1 MRLHGGCSPNPEP
14 TVATQIPRGGTRRPV
29 IPPKEEPWAGRVRT
43 SAKARTPG
51 RREIQPTPRVSE
63 GGGARTNEVRGWMDG
78 ERRRSKERR
87 RKRMYEVEEEKVEE
101 EGVGGEGRGIVCVGE
116 EGRE

>member
-43 SAKARTPG
+43 GAKARTPG
-51 RREIQPTPRVSE
+51 RREIQPTPMSE
-63 GGGARTNEVRGWMDG
+63 GGGARTNEMRGWTDE
-78 ERRRSKERR
+78 ERRKSKERKG
-87 RKRMYEVEEEKVEE
+87 KRERQKEKDCRAPKVTNT
-101 EGVGGEGRGIVCVGE
+101 R
-116 EGRE
+116 

>member
-29 IPPKEEPWAGRVRT
+29 IPPKEEPWVGRVRT
-43 SAKARTPG
+43 GAKARTPG

-63 GGGARTNEVRGWMDG
+63 GGGARTKGDEEADGWG
-78 ERRRSKERR
+78 EERRKSEERKGKGGGQKDKERQ
-87 RKRMYEVEEEKVEE
+87 EK
-101 EGVGGEGRGIVCVGE
+101 
-116 EGRE
+116 